1 MKTGNKP
8 HPFHQ
13 TLIVLALILGAC
25 TPAGTEPPPQTI
37 IETVVVTEIVEGEP
51 VEVVQVVT
59 PTPEPEGPR
68 TLVICMLETPPTLY
82 RYGALYAT
90 WRFLEAIEDGPIDYN
105 SFGYQPVILEK
116 LPSLA
121 DGDATLTK
129 VTVGEGDVVVDA
141 DGQVVTLASAADPP
155 ILLIPT
161 AGEEAVAYPGGNFE
175 MEQLSASFRL
185 LPNLKWSDGTP
196 LTAADSVYAF
206 NLASDPQSLSDKY
219 PIERTSSYEA
229 TGDLTTVWIGL
240 PGYLDSTYF
249 LNYYPPAPEHVWG
262 QYSAAELL
270 EEEVSAIKPIGWGP
284 YIIDEWNPGE
294 SLILHKNPNYFRA
307 DEGLPKFDN
316 LVLRIIGEG
325 SNASIAALLAGEC
338 DISTRIGADQAEL
351 VLELEQAGLIEP
363 AISTSTV
370 FEQLTFLIQ
379 IGEYD
384 DGYQIGVDQPDYF
397 SDVRTRRAIAMCINR
412 QALVD
417 SLLFGQSEVLDTY
430 LPRIHPLFP
439 PDVNHYDFDI
449 EAGRALLEEVGWMD
463 EDGDPATP
471 RIAQGVA
478 NVPDGTR
485 FEFEYYTTDQPLR
498 QKASAL
504 IQSTLAECGIQA
516 NVNNVPVEIYF
527 QAEPGGGDW
536 GDWSR
541 GGDGGID
548 EFGWSTSGDPPCDLY
563 LSDAVPGPEGETW
576 ISILDGKERIFS
588 DPNGVNITGFA
599 NEDFDD
605 ACGTALGSLPG
616 QADHMAAHHEA
627 QRIFAEQLPS
637 IPLFNYLEVAA
648 TRKDMC
654 NFIMDPTGLEMWNIE
669 EFDYGEGCEN

>member
-1 MKTGNKP
+1 METRIKYL
-8 HPFHQ
+8 PFH
-13 TLIVLALILGAC
+13 TALITLALILGSC
-25 TPAGTEPPPQTI
+25 TPVETPEPI
-37 IETVVVTEIVEGEP
+37 RKTVVVTETVKGTP
-51 VEVVQVVT
+51 VEFVKVVT
-59 PTPEPEGPR
+59 PTPMREPEGPR

-82 RYGALYAT
+82 RYGAFYAT
-90 WRFLEAIEDGPIDYN
+90 WRFLEAIEDGPIDQN

-129 VTVGEGDVVVDA
+129 VTVSDGDVVVDA
-141 DGQVVTLASAADPP
+141 NSQVVTLAAAADPP
-155 ILLIPT
+155 ILLIPA

-206 NLASDPQSLSDKY
+206 NLASDPQSVSDKY
-219 PIERTSSYEA
+219 TIQRTAAYEA
-229 TGDLTTVWIGL
+229 TGDLTTVWTGL

-249 LNYYPPAPEHVWG
+249 LNFYPPAPEHVWG

-270 EEEVSAIKPIGWGP
+270 EAEVSAIKPIGWGP
-284 YIIDEWNPGE
+284 YIIDEWIQGE
-294 SLILHKNPNYFRA
+294 SITLHKNPNYFRA

-316 LVLRIIGEG
+316 LVFRIIGEG

-338 DISTRIGADQAEL
+338 DISTSHDANQAEL
-351 VLELEQAGLIEP
+351 VLELQEAGLIEP
-363 AISTSTV
+363 AISASTA
-370 FEQLTFLIQ
+370 FEQITFFMQ
-379 IGEYD
+379 IREYD

-397 SDVRTRRAIAMCINR
+397 SDVRTRRAIAMCIDR

-430 LPRIHPLFP
+430 IPRIHPLFP

-485 FEFEYYTTDQPLR
+485 FEIYSDTTDQPLR
-498 QKASAL
+498 QQASAF
-504 IQSTLAECGIQA
+504 IQSTLAECGIQT
-516 NVNNVPVEIYF
+516 NVSNWPVEIYF
-527 QAEPGGGDW
+527 QDKPGGGNW
-536 GDWSR
+536 GDQSR
-541 GGDGGID
+541 GGVPGIA
-548 EFGWSTSGDPPCDLY
+548 EFAWLTDNEPPCDLY
-563 LSDAVPGPEGETW
+563 ISDAVPGPLGETW

-588 DPNGVNITGFA
+588 DPHGANITGFV
-599 NEDFDD
+599 NDDFDE

-616 QADHMAAHHEA
+616 QADRVAAHHEA
-627 QRIFAEQLPS
+627 MRIFAEQLPS
-637 IPLFNYLEVAA
+637 IPLFTHLEVAA

-669 EFDYGEGCEN
+669 EFDYGEGCED